1 MNHHFFKTI
10 MVGALAAAMILG
22 AGCKKSPSVV
32 NVSDISLSEESLE
45 LKIGETKQLEVSVL
59 PENASDRT
67 VVWGSDNDK
76 IVTVSQEGL
85 VTAMGSGKTVVT
97 ARTSD
102 GSLWGTCKVRVI
114 TKVTALALYYP
125 DDCIWGGADY
135 DNIIKFTS
143 TPSTAVAADFI
154 WDVFDNKDIVTI
166 TLWEDHRAVSVRP
179 LADGKCRLK
188 VTPKDGYAGIART
201 LDFKV
206 YKRRFAVIPN
216 ADGADFN
223 GDGIEDGATIDM
235 SKVKT
240 HFGQPAIFI
249 GANGFGGGALVEE
262 FEIIVEDKGIV
273 KVAEINKFPYSTMAL
288 CIQLPLGTGSGTAQ
302 MTIKNTMKAKDGS
315 VLNTYTREFTLLVPE
330 STTTE

>member
-1 MNHHFFKTI
+1 M
-10 MVGALAAAMILG
+10 
-22 AGCKKSPSVV
+22 

-45 LKIGETKQLEVSVL
+45 LKIGETKQLDVSFY
-59 PENASDRT
+59 PENANKHPEL
-67 VVWGSDNDK
+67 VWESDNDK

-114 TKVTALALYYP
+114 TKVTAWALSFP
-125 DDCIWGGADY
+125 DDCIWRGAAY
-135 DNIIKFTS
+135 DFIIKFTS

-154 WDVFDNKDIVTI
+154 WDVFDDNKDIITI
-166 TLWEDHRAVSVRP
+166 TLWEDHRAVYVRP
-179 LADGKCRLK
+179 LADGEGWLT
-188 VTPKDGYAGIART
+188 VAPKDGYGSKTIKLEA
-201 LDFKV
+201 

-235 SKVKT
+235 SKVKEYN
-240 HFGQPAIFI
+240 GKPAIFI
-249 GANGFGGGALVEE
+249 KTKGFEYLDPVGA
-262 FEIIVEDKGIV
+262 FEITVEDKGIV
-273 KVAEINKFPYSTMAL
+273 NVAGINKLHDFDKSL
-288 CIQLPLGTGSGTAQ
+288 WVQLPLGTGSGTAKL
-302 MTIKNTMKAKDGS
+302 TVKNKDITNDGR

-330 STTTE
+330 TTTTE

>member
-10 MVGALAAAMILG
+10 MVGALAATLILGG
-22 AGCKKSPSVV
+22 AGCKKAPSVV

-67 VVWGSDNDK
+67 VVWESDNDK

-179 LADGKCRLK
+179 LADGKCRLE

-201 LDFKV
+201 RDFKV

-235 SKVKT
+235 SKVKEYKGKPT
-240 HFGQPAIFI
+240 IFI
-249 GANGFGGGALVEE
+249 RTKGFAHIDPVGV
-262 FEIIVEDKGIV
+262 FEITVEDKGIV
-273 KVAEINKFPYSTMAL
+273 NVAEIKKFRHTNSSL
-288 CIQLPLGTGSGTAQ
+288 WVQLPLGTGSGTAKLTVKNKDI
-302 MTIKNTMKAKDGS
+302 TIDGV
-315 VLNTYTREFTLLVPE
+315 VLNTYTREFTLLVP
-330 STTTE
+330 

>member
-1 MNHHFFKTI
+1 MSHHFFKTI
-10 MVGALAAAMILG
+10 MVGAFAAAMILG
-22 AGCKKSPSVV
+22 EVGCKKSPSVV

-45 LKIGETKQLEVSVL
+45 LKIGETRQLEVSVL

-114 TKVTALALYYP
+114 TKVTSWALSYP
-125 DDCIWGGADY
+125 SSRIWGGADS
-135 DNIIKFTS
+135 DFIITFTS

-154 WDVFDNKDIVTI
+154 WDVFDDNKDIITI
-166 TLWEDHRAVSVRP
+166 TLLEDQRAVSVQP
-179 LADGKCRLK
+179 LADGEGWLT
-188 VTPKDGYAGIART
+188 VAPKDGYGSKTIKLEA
-201 LDFKV
+201 

-235 SKVKT
+235 SKVKEYN
-240 HFGQPAIFI
+240 GKPAIFI
-249 GANGFGGGALVEE
+249 QTKGFGHIDIVKV
-262 FEIIVEDKGIV
+262 FEITVEDKGIV
-273 KVAEINKFPYSTMAL
+273 KVAEIKKLTHSSSSL
-288 CIQLPLGTGSGTAQ
+288 WVQLPLGTGSGTAKLTVKNEDI
-302 MTIKNTMKAKDGS
+302 TIDGK
-315 VLNTYTREFTLLVPE
+315 VLNTYTREFTLLVP
-330 STTTE
+330 